1 MKKVHG
7 THRFFFL
14 ATLILICCAMIVSV
28 ISGCSDK
35 KTPESG
41 DEVGTYYFYNDDDQ
55 NREYQLILAEGLK
68 FTFLPESGEG
78 HIGSYTLTDGTLTLT
93 DGEWTQTA
101 TYNDDE
107 TISISYN
114 GLQMRMLRKITYTV
128 TFESNGGSAVA
139 DQNVLN
145 GRTVAKPQADPTY
158 AGHKFLGWY
167 ADQAF
172 TTPYQF
178 NAMPVTANTTLY
190 ACWAEYSA
198 DGIEYEIS
206 YDLGYEGAET
216 IPSEKTA
223 DGKLYAAPTPAE
235 REGYTF
241 AGWWISMENK
251 ADRLT
256 YAFQPSSVNGSDG
269 TVFTADTTLFAVWNK
284 NDSQLSA
291 APAVSVTKQA
301 ISWQSVAGASGY
313 LLTVITPDGTSY
325 YDNEVQTSTTVPAG
339 DIFTE
344 TGVYRIEVATKD
356 AGGNDGSE
364 RAVRY
369 FVNNGLER
377 VSGVHVMEP
386 STLVYDGVEGADQ
399 YLISIDC
406 GNKSHKHTALSN
418 GTSLYFNFANCDMQK
433 GGIKFTIK
441 AVGEGYAPSE
451 TTFVYE
457 RNLTSVT
464 NADIENDVATWDS
477 VPGAAYYKV
486 ECGEN
491 TYNITD
497 TKFSF
502 KEMPA
507 GKYTLKVTPVASG
520 FNSPDAQVLEY
531 EKTTPA
537 LPSDIVLKD
546 TTLSWTDTDEGATYK
561 VVYNG
566 TSTEVA
572 AGTTSIDLATISGLT
587 WSEEAEYSVQLE
599 VTKNNVSA
607 LSDAFTFVYNA
618 LKPTLTY
625 KNSVLS
631 WNAVAG
637 AAGYQVRINGSLVAT
652 LEDGS
657 TSLKLTSLEAEG
669 ANKIEVV
676 FLNELGIASEPATL
690 TVNAQAVTFNSG
702 NSSVTLYKAVGD
714 ELTAPQADSLL
725 GYQFDAWYNTP
736 SGPATNGAVY
746 SNPFFAGPGE
756 LVLYAN
762 YKPMEYNV
770 VYEGDDLG
778 SLTGTVVSYGEDF
791 TLDVPTST
799 EGTKAFG
806 GWFSSPYGA
815 GIAYTDAYGNSI
827 APWNIAKDNVKVY
840 AFWVDSVL
848 SFTVYDNQATV
859 SQGPR
864 ISLVDTIT
872 IPKEYNG
879 SPVTA
884 ISATAFAGCT
894 NLTEI
899 NIPDTVTTIPVTA
912 FDGCSALENVNVYS
926 TGVSYS
932 RYVSYDGVL
941 YDQGS
946 IGAQQAIQPTYMP
959 SAKTGSYV
967 IPDGVK
973 IIPRSAFA
981 NSNISKVTIPAS
993 VETIQAEAF
1002 ANCINL
1008 TTVIFTNPG
1017 ASGSLTIGARAFMN
1031 NFSLVSITFP
1041 ARLTDLAVDRVDDAV
1056 LGSFSS
1062 IDDITAN
1069 SSDAFLINKDLIDV
1083 ENEGDLKAQLE
1094 AVNVAVGNNTTY
1106 KSVDG
1111 VLFRGNTLVYFPEAK
1126 SAENYSIPA
1135 GITAVGESAFF
1146 NTSLSGDLVL
1156 PATVTTIGN
1165 FAFAGTNIETLRF
1178 AGDRLAQPVTVGD
1191 YAFYECGDL
1200 EKVTFDKKADATETT
1215 PATENSNVTV
1225 IGVGAFYEDEYLNEI
1240 TIPASVT
1247 SIGEKAFALSYSD
1260 SLDITFESGNDA
1272 TLPEM
1277 KLGDSLFYNREI
1289 DTLVIPANARLNTG
1303 FFNGLEAGTIVTEN
1317 NPTLLGTDEGG
1328 IYLQENNV
1336 PVTLLLYYGHNTTTF
1351 EFKNNDGEVLDTV
1364 TTISAGAFANADGIT
1379 AVVIPASVTTIG
1391 EEAFRGNTE
1400 IDTVTFTAGGTA
1412 PLSIGNY
1419 AFAGM
1424 ALTTIALPAR
1434 EITIG
1439 DYAFA
1444 ENKYVTSI
1452 ELGGTKT
1459 IGAHAFEMT
1468 GNLEDGDVTLHLTAT
1483 VETIGE
1489 SAFEGYSS
1497 YYSGSFGISIV
1508 TMDADSRLKTI
1519 GASAFA
1525 QSQITSFTV
1534 PATVESIGARAFYG
1548 CENLTEITFDDG
1560 PTPLT
1565 IGDPSGSTDTDD
1577 SSSYSVFGGTEIK
1590 EFNLPARLEVIG
1602 NLAFADM
1609 GGYSDSDINVTFAAQ
1624 SKLESIG
1631 AGAFYS
1637 SALSEITI
1645 PASVTTI
1652 GESAFSSS
1660 NATAITFA
1668 AGGTANLEIGPK
1680 AFVGAGIVTL
1690 TLPARLTS
1698 LGANAF
1704 SEGVYYCDALE
1715 SITVEPGCA
1724 AYASKDGVL
1733 YSGDFKEL
1741 ILCPTA
1747 KQGEVTVD
1755 ARTEKID
1762 ELAFY
1767 HCSDVTAVNFE
1778 QNSNLKEIGSEA
1790 FYFCY
1795 GLTTFVIPDSVTTL
1809 GETVFL
1815 ACKYLTSLQLPAN
1828 LENFSADMLGCENL
1842 DEIKIVNG
1850 VNYAAEG
1857 AAILSADKTE
1867 LVYYLASATA
1877 ESYTIP
1883 STVKILTSAVFQNNT
1898 HLKSITIPASVE
1910 QIGENAFYNCSMLKE
1925 VKFDNGTAPLVIG
1938 SYAFMGTAL
1947 ESLSLPSRLS
1957 SIESNAFTNLNLKNV
1972 SFGGADSMLNYIG
1985 DSAFSGTDLTT
1996 VTLPSG
2002 VREIGNRVFADMD
2015 YLTNV
2020 TLNEGLTTIGD
2031 NVFAYGD
2038 DYDEVEDSE
2047 SVLETVTLPSTL
2059 ENVGSSIF
2067 YLCVSLKHVNFAAN
2081 SQIETLPNDTFLG
2094 CVALESIQL
2103 PASLTAIAGR
2113 DFAEA
2118 SSDNNRGLFE
2128 ELPSLTSV
2136 TFEEGSK
2143 CLEIGAYAFSGSPI
2157 SSFTIPASV
2166 TYIGSYAFYNTAI
2179 KEITIPVTVT
2189 SLGTGVFTNCSSLE
2203 VAYVE
2208 ANIKVLPALTFQNC
2222 KSLTSIS
2229 LPKSLEEIDE
2239 SAFSNTTAIRNI
2251 TIADGN
2257 NYFVVDDTS
2266 GALFNLEKDT
2276 LYLLPAGVTTFKVP
2290 ATLTSDSFLSVI
2302 KESDTLEEVTVED
2315 GNPVFSAEGGVL
2327 YKLNEGVLEIVYIPK
2342 TTTSI
2347 VFSDDLTTLTETSVA
2362 ELMAAT
2368 ELDTVSVREGSTT
2381 TRQFNIAFG
2390 AVYSTDWRIMFVP
2403 AAMKTF
2409 TIPAQLTSIE
2419 AGEYVFG
2426 SGSYGANTKIE
2437 TITYD
2442 KQTPRTEQFTIG
2454 GYKYSYYGIFAS
2466 MSNLTSVEL
2475 PAGTSIGQNAFYGS
2489 KNLANVTLTAGEDA
2503 TIGASAFTNTALT
2516 KIVIPEGYTSIGESA
2531 FSGCSNLAS
2540 VTLSASE
2547 NATIGAK
2554 AFANTALTELV
2565 IPEGYISIDADA
2577 FSGLTLENITIPS
2590 TMETIDADAFSGADV
2605 INVTLNNNDNFKYE
2619 GGIFQTADGSIV
2631 YFLSSGITTFEIGAA
2646 MTDDSIIDLLEG
2658 VSTLESVTVAKG
2670 NPAFNAKFG
2679 ALYDS
2684 EWTLLFVP
2692 KAMTTFT
2699 IPVEVTQLGG
2709 SYETSGLFEGS
2720 SIETVTFEEGEGD
2733 ALTIAGYSSESVFAG
2748 ADNLTSVSLP
2758 DRTTVIDNYAFKE
2771 MSSITSFSYGNAQL
2785 TKIGNYAFDSC
2796 YGISSFVVTDSVE
2809 YVGDSAFQYWGREGK
2824 QTIYWPFA
2832 STVDPQTSFGWHT
2845 YWDWQ
2850 TGNATM
2856 VYTDTVT
2863 E

>member
-344 TGVYRIEVATKD
+344 TGVYRIEVATRD

-399 YLISIDC
+399 YLITIDC
-406 GNKSHKHTALSN
+406 GNKRHKHTALSN

-433 GGIKFTIK
+433 GGIKFTIN

-457 RNLTSVT
+457 RNLSSVT

-669 ANKIEVV
+669 ANRIEVV

-1135 GITAVGESAFF
+1135 GITAIGESAFF

-1419 AFAGM
+1419 AFADM
-1424 ALTTIALPAR
+1424 YYSEEDWFTDETTYEGLSAIALPDR

-1439 DYAFA
+1439 EYAFA
-1444 ENKYVTSI
+1444 NDGYLSSI

-1459 IGAHAFEMT
+1459 IGAHAFEMA
-1468 GNLEDGDVTLHLTAT
+1468 GFLDGGDVTLHLTAS

-1525 QSQITSFTV
+1525 QSQITSFRI
-1534 PATVESIGARAFYG
+1534 PATVGSIGARAFYG

-1609 GGYSDSDINVTFAAQ
+1609 GGYSDSDIMVNFAAQ

-1652 GESAFSSS
+1652 GESAFNSS
-1660 NATAITFA
+1660 NATAISFA
-1668 AGGTANLEIGPK
+1668 TGGTADLEIGAK

-1704 SEGVYYCDALE
+1704 SEGSYYCDALE
-1715 SITVEPGCA
+1715 SITVETGCA

-1778 QNSNLKEIGSEA
+1778 QNSKLKEIGSEA

-1809 GETVFL
+1809 GEKVFL
-1815 ACKYLTSLQLPAN
+1815 ACNYLTSLQLPAN
-1828 LENFSADMLGCENL
+1828 LENFNSDMLGCEYL

-1883 STVKILTSAVFQNNT
+1883 STVKILASAVFQNNT

-1938 SYAFMGTAL
+1938 SQAFMGTAL

-1996 VTLPSG
+1996 VTLPSS

-2038 DYDEVEDSE
+2038 DYDDVEDSE

-2103 PASLTAIAGR
+2103 PASLTAIAGQ

-2143 CLEIGAYAFSGSPI
+2143 CLEIGAYAFHGSPI

-2251 TIADGN
+2251 TVADGN

-2503 TIGASAFTNTALT
+2503 TIGASAF
-2516 KIVIPEGYTSIGESA
+2516 
-2531 FSGCSNLAS
+2531 
-2540 VTLSASE
+2540 
-2547 NATIGAK
+2547 
-2554 AFANTALTELV
+2554 ANTALTELV

-2658 VSTLESVTVAKG
+2658 VSTLEAVTVAEG
-2670 NPAFNAKFG
+2670 NTAFNAKFG

-2709 SYETSGLFEGS
+2709 TYETSGLFEGS

-2785 TKIGNYAFDSC
+2785 TKIGNYAFDRC
-2796 YGISSFVVTDSVE
+2796 YGISSFVVTNSVE
-2809 YVGDSAFQYWGREGK
+2809 YVGDSAFQYWGREGE

-2832 STVDPQTSFGWHT
+2832 STVDPETSFSWHK

-2850 TGNATM
+2850 TGDATM
-2856 VYTDTVT
+2856 IYTDTVT